1 MIAIGDLAQL
11 RRERDRL
18 TTQIAA
24 VERTVAA
31 LEKGHPM
38 PENMF
43 EGFDHTQYRAE
54 VEERW
59 GEQAAAAADSWW
71 TGLDAADREKFL
83 AEQRAIQDGFD
94 QLLEAGA
101 APSDLAAQ
109 ELAARQYRWVRAGW
123 GGRHVPKEAFVALGE
138 MYVADERFAANYKR
152 VSANGPRFLAD
163 AMGIWA
169 GANL

>member
-31 LEKGHPM
+31 LEEGHPI

-43 EGFDHTQYRAE
+43 AGFDHTQYRAE

-71 TGLDAADREKFL
+71 TGLDAADREQFL

-94 QLLEAGA
+94 QLLEAG
-101 APSDLAAQ
+101 
-109 ELAARQYRWVRAGW
+109 
-123 GGRHVPKEAFVALGE
+123 GGAV
-138 MYVADERFAANYKR
+138 
-152 VSANGPRFLAD
+152 GPR
-163 AMGIWA
+163 GPGVG
-169 GANL
+169 GAAVPLGARGPGRPARPEGGVRCAR